1 MNNRYVGAVALIPLL
16 VMIFLGG
23 WPLRIT
29 VLLLALRALHEFYT
43 VISKKG
49 LKPDYVLGYATLLVY
64 YGLLLFTADASR
76 HLGSILA
83 LAAALGFIMLIFRK
97 DFHFE
102 DMSVTIV
109 GFIYASVLFGYLI
122 LIHDLP
128 NGRYLVYSVFII
140 SWVCDTMAYYTGRL
154 FGKHKLIERVSPK
167 KTIEGAIGGL
177 AGGAL
182 GSFAL
187 GMAVQNITGIA
198 PVHFLIMGFL
208 GAILGQIGDL
218 AASSIKRYTGEKDY
232 PKIIPGHG
240 GVLDR
245 FDSIIFVSL
254 LVFLYSR
261 YIL

>member
-23 WPLRIT
+23 WPLRVT
-29 VLLLALRALHEFYT
+29 VFLLALRALYEFYS
-43 VISKKG
+43 VIAKKG
-49 LKPDYVLGYATLLVY
+49 LKPDYILGYTTLLVY
-64 YGLLLFTADASR
+64 YGLLLFTTDASQ

-83 LAAALGFIMLIFRK
+83 LAVTLGFIMLIFKK

-122 LIHDLP
+122 LIHDME
-128 NGRYLVYSVFII
+128 NGLYLVYSVFII

-167 KTIEGAIGGL
+167 KTIEGALGGL

-182 GSFAL
+182 GAFLL
-187 GMAVQNITGIA
+187 GLAVQGITGIH

-208 GAILGQIGDL
+208 GAILGQVGDL
-218 AASSIKRYTGEKDY
+218 AASSIKRYTGEKDF
-232 PKIIPGHG
+232 PIIIPGHG
-240 GVLDR
+240 GILDR